1 MKRTAIAVMILFAS
15 LQLAVAA
22 PAQGKEFSSK
32 EGGFSVM
39 TPVALEEASQEI
51 DTAIGKIKIVMYGGQ
66 IGDASFQIGYND
78 YPKGFV
84 TADNTAALLDGA
96 VQGMVSNIGATLV
109 SQKGVTLKGYPG
121 KELVAT
127 LKIED
132 MDAQVKARIFIVGSR
147 LYQVVVVAASG
158 AVTPETVDAFLQ
170 SLKLL

>member
-1 MKRTAIAVMILFAS
+1 MKRTALAVMLLFSA
-15 LQLAVAA
+15 LQLLTAA
-22 PAQGKEFSSK
+22 PAKVKEFTSK

-39 TPVALEEASQEI
+39 TPVDFEEASQDVE
-51 DTAIGKIKIVMYGGQ
+51 TAVGTIKVVMFGGQ
-66 IGDASFQIGYND
+66 IGDAMFQIGYND
-78 YPKGFV
+78 YPKGAV

-96 VQGMVSNIGATLV
+96 VQGMVTNIGATLV

-127 LKIED
+127 VKIDD
-132 MDAQVKARIFIVGSR
+132 MDAGLKARIFIVGSR
-147 LYQVVVVAASG
+147 LYQIIVVAVAG